1 MGTSV
6 PIFAVPPVPCLRG
19 PLLRSSAKF
28 PARKIRVTSAIPPG
42 PLGPGCSKIAV
53 DAIPQPRLVLPSRWR
68 LVQIPAGGP
77 MASPTQSRKSFL
89 RTVGEG
95 LAPPVVSW
103 DYFRIHR
110 RGGYQPPEP
119 SPLEGKGAE
128 QSEADEGGLRN
139 GTPSAGRPVSAP
151 CEKEGKASVTAVGAA
166 RQSLPPSRGKVARPK
181 VVTDEGDFL
190 ACTPPGGSPKG
201 LPCRESER
209 CAQGAMSS
217 TARLPRAVLGLV
229 PSKEKTP

>member
-6 PIFAVPPVPCLRG
+6 PIFALPPVPCLRG

-95 LAPPVVSW
+95 CAPP
-103 DYFRIHR
+103 
-110 RGGYQPPEP
+110 
-119 SPLEGKGAE
+119 
-128 QSEADEGGLRN
+128 
-139 GTPSAGRPVSAP
+139 AGRPVPAP
-151 CEKEGKASVTAVGAA
+151 CEKEGKASVTVVGAA